1 MPTQTEFI
9 VDAICLF
16 FWIWLIHLLPIII
29 VGIPVWLLARKRV
42 KWNKWDFLIIII
54 PFLVWSVL
62 TFSHNKGKGFGNIAE
77 GLLIG
82 CFTPIAPIVR
92 TVLRHK
98 VNQVSFS
105 VILLIFLT
113 LLAIGF
119 WAFIPGTIE

>member
-1 MPTQTEFI
+1 MLTQKELI
-9 VDAICLF
+9 IDAIYGF

-29 VGIPVWLLARKRV
+29 VGIPVWLLARERV
-42 KWNKWDFLIIII
+42 KWNKWDFLIVIV
-54 PFLVWSVL
+54 PFLVWSAL
-62 TFSHNKGKGFGNIAE
+62 MFTHNKGKGIGNITE

-82 CFTPIAPIVR
+82 CFTPIAPIIR
-92 TVLRHK
+92 TVVRDK
-98 VNQVSFS
+98 MNQVILS